1 MARKCRK
8 GLGMSDI
15 LEDLEIFGLGDE
27 KFKHREEDV
36 YSQISKK
43 RGLFGS
49 KKKSHD
55 ILAQSERPSEESARK
70 DKSKKDKFKKDK
82 YKKDFFDKDSEKKD
96 KVTTIDTT
104 IFETKNYETSA
115 FETSAVETSAFET
128 SVSEAPV
135 TEGSLKSDTA
145 SDKASYSDVNEDT
158 YLENGSTTEENSSSN
173 EEDNDSKEDNRIRY
187 DESEL
192 DERIIR
198 AVSEMGFEYMSPI
211 QAAAIPVMLKGKDII
226 GQAQTG
232 TGKTAAFGIP
242 VLSNVNPDDK
252 RLQAVILC
260 PTRELA
266 MQAADDLRDF
276 AKYMHGIKTLAVYGG
291 QDIVRQIKA
300 LSQGVQIVVGT
311 PGRVM
316 DHMRRHTMKMDAVK
330 TLVLDEADEMLDM
343 GFREDIETVLKGMP
357 EDRQTALFSATMP
370 KPILEITRQ
379 YQKADAEYIRMTPKE
394 ITVKSIEQSYFV
406 IPREMKFEVLTRLLD
421 YYQPQRSLI
430 FANTKRMVDQ
440 LASMLKDRG
449 YQADGLHG
457 DLSQNQRDMVMN
469 IFRNGRINILIAT
482 DVAAR
487 GIDVSGVDCVF
498 NFDIPEDI
506 EYYVHRIGRTGRAG
520 KSGKSFTLCSGR
532 EVYKIRDIEK
542 ICHTKIEER
551 KVPSAKDITKAK
563 SQKVFAEVIDVIE
576 NGDVDSVMAFIQ
588 QKVEEGEY
596 TAEQLAAGFMR
607 LKMGKDVE
615 DLKIPE
621 RRRGGRDGRSRGRD
635 GARSGYGRGS
645 RDGARSGYG
654 KDSRSGRGRD
664 GKGHDGKG
672 ARFGRDGKSSK
683 SYSRDGRSARDVRG
697 KGSHDSKSF
706 DKSSR
711 SFRSS
716 DKAGKK
722 GSGRKDSMKVE
733 RSQER
738 FFGRV
743 AIKTKGADGKF
754 YND

>member
-1 MARKCRK
+1 
-8 GLGMSDI
+8 MSDI

-27 KFKHREEDV
+27 KFKHREENI
-36 YSQISKK
+36 YYQIGKK
-43 RGLFGS
+43 RSVFG

-55 ILAQSERPSEESARK
+55 ILSDSTVS
-70 DKSKKDKFKKDK
+70 
-82 YKKDFFDKDSEKKD
+82 KDSHAEEEKEAVIEKSY
-96 KVTTIDTT
+96 K
-104 IFETKNYETSA
+104 ETFK
-115 FETSAVETSAFET
+115 
-128 SVSEAPV
+128 
-135 TEGSLKSDTA
+135 
-145 SDKASYSDVNEDT
+145 NEDKET
-158 YLENGSTTEENSSSN
+158 DLELNKAINTEIIKETELLDNA
-173 EEDNDSKEDNRIRY
+173 EEVVEEATEDNKEDNRIRY

-242 VLSNVNPDDK
+242 VLSNVNPEDK

-276 AKYMHGIKTLAVYGG
+276 AKYMHGVKTLAVYGG
-291 QDIVRQIKA
+291 QDIMRQIKA

-394 ITVKSIEQSYFV
+394 ITVKSIEQSYYV
-406 IPREMKFEVLTRLLD
+406 IPREMKFEVLTRLID

-449 YQADGLHG
+449 YLADGLHG

-532 EVYKIRDIEK
+532 ETYKIRDIEK

-621 RRRGGRDGRSRGRD
+621 RRRGGRDGRGRGSRD
-635 GARSGYGRGS
+635 GGRSGYGRGS

-654 KDSRSGRGRD
+654 RSGRGRD
-664 GKGHDGKG
+664 GKGHDGKDG
-672 ARFGRDGKSSK
+672 RFARDGKASK
-683 SYSRDGRSARDVRG
+683 SYSRDGRSGRDARTKKSVDSRSYDKGVKSFRNVEKFG
-697 KGSHDSKSF
+697 RKGSS
-706 DKSSR
+706 
-711 SFRSS
+711 
-716 DKAGKK
+716 
-722 GSGRKDSMKVE
+722 RKDSMKVE

-743 AIKTKGADGKF
+743 AIKTKGSDGKF
-754 YND
+754 HYD